1 MLTWLSAFYVFPRLA
16 LTVEEC
22 MAIDYAP
29 TYLSSKSNLSP
40 WCMESMQIVSNE
52 TVEIINFFL
61 GEEFFP
67 QYFKKP
73 PEFSDL
79 EDVSY
84 QSFWDQ
90 NEKLA
95 EQLDLLQKVW
105 WNPVTCSVFQTAYDV
120 LKYRFRLKRF
130 QLFGKDSLGAMAR
143 RSLTQKAEKLEQYTW
158 FETV

>member
-1 MLTWLSAFYVFPRLA
+1 
-16 LTVEEC
+16 

-67 QYFKKP
+67 LYFKKP
-73 PEFSDL
+73 PELSDL
-79 EDVSY
+79 EDDSY

-95 EQLDLLQKVW
+95 QQLDLLQKVW
-105 WNPVTCSVFQTAYDV
+105 WSPVTCSVFQTAYDV
-120 LKYRFRLKRF
+120 LKYRLHLKRF
-130 QLFGKDSLGAMAR
+130 QLFGKDSLGAMAL
-143 RSLTQKAEKLEQYTW
+143 RSLIQKAEILEEYNGLRL
-158 FETV
+158 FN